1 MLRAGEDIG
10 RDQVA
15 RLMRGMGLR
24 GVRRGRQV
32 FTTRA
37 DDTATR
43 PTRSGETQLH
53 RRPPERPVGDGP
65 DDVPTWSGWSTCAS
79 SSTTSNW
86 PRSAGCIGSIRHG
99 FAARSATSRQQSS
112 RPPTTLNSPQR
123 VERKPTTESS
133 TDPGLFRPR
142 TFAVTDPG
150 VPLCLSSGDFAG
162 FELTRCASFVG
173 DHESPE
179 VGGESSLQA
188 AECPVSGLAFGEF
201 RVEVVPT
208 LSRIRTWVTATR
220 WVRPRSPRCRTH
232 SCPRSPAARILVVPP
247 SAIRRDAVCSSLSH
261 RGLIGSSG
269 HRPTLHR

>member
-1 MLRAGEDIG
+1 MTRRPGPPDLVK
-10 RDQVA
+10 RDFTADRPNALWVTD
-15 RLMRGMGLR
+15 LTMF
-24 GVRRGRQV
+24 RRGRDGLRV
-32 FTTRA
+32 
-37 DDTATR
+37 
-43 PTRSGETQLH
+43 LH
-53 RRPPERPVGDGP
+53 RRRRRTGHARLGALVQHDTASRLARRHPASRVRGRLLRSTRPNG
-65 DDVPTWSGWSTCAS
+65 
-79 SSTTSNW
+79 
-86 PRSAGCIGSIRHG
+86 
-99 FAARSATSRQQSS
+99 
-112 RPPTTLNSPQR
+112 LNGNQ
-123 VERKPTTESS
+123 TTESP
-133 TDPGLFRPR
+133 TDPGRFRPR

-261 RGLIGSSG
+261 RGLIGSSV